1 VTGPARLRP
10 ARRARLAAAAL
21 LVAVAAAAL
30 AASGSASPGA
40 GARRPPNVLL
50 ILADD
55 QAMNTFTPRLMPDTY
70 SWIVDPGTKFT
81 AGLAAPPLCCP
92 DRAGI
97 LTGQYPHNDRV
108 FSNDPGYPTL
118 RQKADTLPVWLG
130 RAGYRTGF
138 VGKFLNGYVDDA
150 GYAPA
155 PGFDSWFA
163 YDASLSYL
171 DYTVSEGGQPRSF
184 GSGRGDYSTDVF
196 TAAALRF
203 LRSPSPKPFFLWLAY
218 NAPHDSHVAVPHC
231 DSFDPLPPDEASY
244 LRFSHLHL
252 PRPPS
257 FNEADV
263 SDKPAAIASMAL
275 LDKPHVGY
283 VIRRY
288 RCTAAALGEVDR
300 GINRIMHALRHRGE
314 LRHTIVFYLSD
325 NGYFFGEHRIDFGK
339 SYPYEPALRV
349 PYAVRIPAVY
359 RRGPP
364 PRSTAE
370 VVSNQ
375 DVAPTILDYAGGVD
389 SCAAPHRCRT
399 LDGRSL
405 RPLLS
410 GNGRWPRD
418 RGVLAELD
426 DAGIDY
432 ATIRTPD
439 YAYTRYAD
447 GEREL
452 YDLERDPFELR
463 NVAGDRAYAAPEASL
478 AQRLA
483 ALRRCKGTRG
493 PRACE

>member
-1 VTGPARLRP
+1 VTGARRRP
-10 ARRARLAAAAL
+10 TRRARSAAAAL
-21 LVAVAAAAL
+21 LVAAAAAAL

-40 GARRPPNVLL
+40 GAPRPPNVLL
-50 ILADD
+50 ILVDD
-55 QAMNTFTPRLMPDTY
+55 QAMNTFTPRLMPHTY
-70 SWIVDPGTKFT
+70 RWIVDRGTKFT

-97 LTGQYPHNDRV
+97 LTGQYPHNDGV

-171 DYTVSEGGQPRSF
+171 DYTVSDQGQPRSF
-184 GSGRGDYSTDVF
+184 GSARGDYSTDVF
-196 TAAALRF
+196 TAGALRF
-203 LRSPSPKPFFLWLAY
+203 LRSPSSKPFFLWLAY

-263 SDKPAAIASMAL
+263 SDKPSAIASMPL
-275 LDKPHVGY
+275 LDKPHVSY

-288 RCTAAALGEVDR
+288 RCTAAALSEVDR
-300 GINRIMHALRHRGE
+300 GVNRIMHALRHRGE
-314 LRHTIVFYLSD
+314 LRHTIVIYLSD

-349 PYAVRIPAVY
+349 PYAVRIPAAY
-359 RRGPP
+359 RRGPQ
-364 PRSTAE
+364 PRSAAE

-389 SCAAPHRCRT
+389 PCAARHRCRT
-399 LDGRSL
+399 LDGRSI

-426 DAGIDY
+426 DAGIEY
-432 ATIRTPD
+432 AAIRTPT

-452 YDLERDPFELR
+452 YNLRSDPAELD
-463 NVAGDRAYAAPEASL
+463 NVAGDPAYAAVEAGL
-478 AQRLA
+478 AARLA
-483 ALRRCKGTRG
+483 ALRRCSGTSG